1 MAATPTVNPVVGP
14 DAETGTGASTPPI
27 QPADE
32 GAAASPAAAGAIRH
46 YPLIHHRKPHS
57 TRRLLARW
65 RDLMAIYVNLRLDP
79 VFREELMMTVAA
91 ADTSRQCSF
100 AHREWAIGEGI
111 PKDELAAIEAQDYGL
126 FDEKKQAAFMWV
138 QALARADFGPVPDTI
153 DASFRQHYT
162 AQEQSDI
169 ELMARFMYWMNETS
183 NGVDAAWGRMT
194 GKAGA
199 GSRLRDAE
207 ALILYVLLVP
217 YLLAIIGIKQR
228 RTAGDLVR
236 NMRPFFKEFEGRQR

>member
-1 MAATPTVNPVVGP
+1 MSATPTVSPVVGP
-14 DAETGTGASTPPI
+14 DAETGTGASLPNDGVI
-27 QPADE
+27 AQPSPWV
-32 GAAASPAAAGAIRH
+32 ASANRH

-57 TRRLLARW
+57 TRRLLLRW

-126 FDEKKQAAFMWV
+126 FDEKKLAAFMWV

-169 ELMARFMYWMNETS
+169 ELTARLMYWMNETS
-183 NGVDAAWGRMT
+183 NGVDAAWGHLT
-194 GKAGA
+194 GKPGA

-207 ALILYVLLVP
+207 ALEFSTSSWSLP
-217 YLLAIIGIKQR
+217 P
-228 RTAGDLVR
+228 GDHR
-236 NMRPFFKEFEGRQR
+236 HQAAAHRGRPGPQHRPFFKEFEGRQQ